1 MTTLDELTDFKR
13 RMARKYRIGI
23 LSNNTL
29 LEAYRQLLS
38 DTNQVVNPNII
49 DVLRRRKIRT
59 LSGVAVV
66 TVLTKPH
73 PCPGTCVYCPTE
85 ARMPKSYLAS
95 EPAAQRALGYKFD
108 PYRQVAGRIA
118 MLHVNGHLTDKIEL
132 IVLGGTWSAY
142 PKRYQAWF
150 IKRCFDAAN
159 GRVTSTLTTAQ
170 KLNERAPNRIIGL
183 SLETRPDWITPI
195 EVRRLRDLGVTRI
208 QLGVQSTHN
217 DVLKLIRR
225 GHTIE
230 DVMTATR
237 LLKDAGF
244 KINYHLMPGLPG
256 SNFKKDIEDF
266 DTVFGHPGLKP
277 DFIKLYPTLV
287 IKSSALYQWWKSG
300 KYKPY
305 TAAQLLKLVPEL
317 KKRVPRWVRIERLVR
332 DIPGNEI
339 EAGSLAT
346 NLRQMLQERGVVCQC
361 IRCREARNSIVK
373 ANQVK
378 LWTEEYQ
385 TDGGRELFI
394 TFEDKKRTKLYA
406 FCRLRLPSNPTSVGE
421 QALVRLRSMFPKL
434 HSAALI
440 RELHTYGQ
448 LIPLKGNSTA
458 VQHLGFGK
466 RLMLEAERVTKLNG
480 YKKLAVI
487 SGIGVRAYYRKL
499 GYRLE
504 DTYMAKRLNK

>member
-1 MTTLDELTDFKR
+1 MNSGLLDL
-13 RMARKYRIGI
+13 
-23 LSNNTL
+23 
-29 LEAYRQLLS
+29 
-38 DTNQVVNPNII
+38 
-49 DVLRRRKIRT
+49 LRRRKIRT

-73 PCPGTCVYCPTE
+73 RCPGACVYCPTE

-108 PYRQVAGRIA
+108 PARQVAGRIA
-118 MLHVNGHLTDKIEL
+118 MLQTNGHPTDKIEL

-142 PKRYQAWF
+142 PKRYQTWF

-159 GRVTSTLTTAQ
+159 GRAAPTLTQAQ
-170 KLNERAPNRIIGL
+170 NWNESASNRVIGL
-183 SLETRPDWITPI
+183 TLETRPDWITPVEI
-195 EVRRLRDLGVTRI
+195 RRLRDLGVTRV

-237 LLKDAGF
+237 LLRDAGF

-266 DTVFGHPGLKP
+266 ETVFGHPGLKP

-287 IKSSALYQWWKSG
+287 IKSSALYQWWKAG

-305 TAAQLLKLVPEL
+305 TAVQLLKLIPEL

-332 DIPGNEI
+332 DISGNEI

-361 IRCREARNSIVK
+361 IRCCEARHSVVK

-378 LWTEEYQ
+378 LWTEEYL

-406 FCRLRLPSNPTSVGE
+406 FCRLRLPDSLNVGE
-421 QALVRLRSMFPKL
+421 DDHPHLRKL
-434 HSAALI
+434 YISLKGSALI

-448 LIPLKGNSTA
+448 LMPLKDKGTA

-466 RLMLEAERVTKLNG
+466 RLMLEAERVAKLNG
-480 YKKLAVI
+480 YKKMAVI

-504 DTYMAKRLNK
+504 DTYMVKRLT